1 MQDYT
6 IERGATSVILHVY
19 VEDSATGDGK
29 TGLTNAS
36 TGLVIAAVRPGEAA
50 ATVYTVAAGN
60 VETIATIGTYAA
72 PTSGKIRF
80 KEIDATNLPGWYE
93 VQASDALFD
102 ATGNRRSLV
111 LSLTGASGMKQAG
124 ARVQLLGVSLQ
135 GTGVLVGD
143 KTGFFLANS
152 SIIAATFAA
161 GAIDAA
167 AIADGAIDAA
177 AIADGAIADAKIAS
191 GAITSAKLAAGA
203 ISSSA
208 FAAGAIDAAAFAA
221 GAIDAA
227 AFAQGAADKAWSSTT
242 RQLTGTQ
249 NFNLTGSIT
258 GNLSG
263 SVGSVTGNV
272 GGNVVGSVG
281 SIATG
286 GIVAGSFA
294 SGAVSASAFAQAAAD
309 KVWASASRTLTAGVT
324 LSSGAL
330 DAVWTYV
337 LDGGYSVRQVLRGM
351 ASVLLGKP
359 AGGATNTITF
369 TGLDLTTVRV
379 TMYHDAVGNAQSD
392 PVFNFGT

>member
-19 VEDSATGDGK
+19 VEDSSTGDGK

-50 ATVYTVAAGN
+50 PTVYDADSGD
-60 VETIATIGTYAA
+60 VETIATLGTYAA

-80 KEIDATNLPGWYE
+80 KELDAANLPGWYE
-93 VQASDALFD
+93 VHAADALFD
-102 ATGNRRSLV
+102 TTGTRRSLA
-111 LSLTGASGMKQAG
+111 LSLSGATGMRQAG

-135 GTGVLVGD
+135 GTGVPVSD

-152 SIIAATFAA
+152 SIAAATFQA

-167 AIADGAIDAA
+167 AIADGAIDA
-177 AIADGAIADAKIAS
+177 GAIAANAITDAKIAS

-203 ISSSA
+203 ITSGA
-208 FAAGAIDAAAFAA
+208 FAS

-227 AFAQGAADKAWSSTT
+227 AFAQGAADKVWGSAT

-272 GGNVVGSVG
+272 GGNVAGSVG

-294 SGAVSASAFAQAAAD
+294 AGAVSASAFAQAAAD

-337 LDGGYSVRQVLRGM
+337 LDSGYSVRQVLRGM
-351 ASVLLGKP
+351 AAVMLGKP

-369 TGLDLTTVRV
+369 TGLDLSTVRV

-392 PVFNFGT
+392 PVFNFGS